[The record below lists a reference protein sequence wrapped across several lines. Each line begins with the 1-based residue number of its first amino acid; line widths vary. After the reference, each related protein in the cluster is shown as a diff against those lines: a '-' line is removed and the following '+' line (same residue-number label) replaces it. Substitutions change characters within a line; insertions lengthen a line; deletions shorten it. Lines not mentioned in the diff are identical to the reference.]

1 MPQICLRNITLG
13 HGGLPLIEKGNLT
26 IERRER
32 VCLIGRNG
40 AGKTTLMK
48 LIFGDITPDD
58 GVVEKEGALRMA
70 ILSQTIPKGI
80 NKTVYDVVAE
90 PLESLGLEDWQQ
102 QFRIDK
108 VLTQLKLP
116 SDVVFD
122 NLSGGLKRRV
132 LLAQA
137 LVIEPDVLLLD
148 EPTNHL
154 DIDAINW
161 LEKFLLTA
169 QPTIIFVT
177 HDRVLMQNLAT
188 HIVEIDNGQLN
199 SWRGRYEDYLKHKEV
214 LLQTE
219 AKAHAL
225 FDKRLANE
233 EIWIRQ
239 GIKARRTR
247 NEGRVRAL
255 EKMRD
260 QRSKRRVRSGNV
272 NFGQHDIEQ
281 AGKIIFELKNV
292 SYRYHDID
300 NDNIKNFS
308 TVILRG
314 DKIGII
320 GPNGSGKST
329 LLNLLL
335 GKLQATEGNIKIGTN
350 LTVAYF
356 DQAQTELDESKS
368 VQDNVSGGSESV
380 MIGDQRKHIISYLQD
395 FLFSPERA
403 RSPLKVLSGGE
414 RNRVM
419 LAKLFLKPS
428 NVLVLDEPTNDLDV
442 ETLEL
447 LEEQLMSYPGTLLLV
462 SHDRAFLNNIVMSTI
477 VMEGEGKVGEYNG
490 GYDDWLRQRAY
501 DEEKNVVTE
510 KPAVEKAEPIKIPS
524 KLNNKERRELDAIT
538 KQIERFEKKQKELH
552 EKLADAD
559 FYKNHAEELPAI
571 QQTLKQIDED
581 LQTAY
586 ARWTQLEEASGQ

>member
-1 MPQICLRNITLG
+1 MSQICLRNIKLG
-13 HGGLPLIEKGNLT
+13 HGGLPLIENGNLI
-26 IERRER
+26 IERGER

-48 LIFGDITPDD
+48 LIFGEISLDAGLVD
-58 GVVEKEGALRMA
+58 KEGALRMA
-70 ILSQTIPKGI
+70 MLSQNIPKDI
-80 NKTVYDVVAE
+80 QKTVYEVVAE
-90 PLESLGLEDWQQ
+90 PLDALGLESWDQQ
-102 QFRIDK
+102 YRVEKI
-108 VLTQLKLP
+108 LSQLKLP

-122 NLSGGLKRRV
+122 KLSGGLKRRV
-132 LLAQA
+132 LLGQA
-137 LVIEPDVLLLD
+137 LVKDPDVLLLD

-154 DIDAINW
+154 DIEAITW
-161 LEKFLLTA
+161 LEKFLLNA
-169 QPTIIFVT
+169 RPTLIFVT

-188 HIVEIDNGQLN
+188 HIVEIDNGTLI
-199 SWRGRYEDYLKHKEV
+199 SWRGHYEDYLKHKEV

-219 AKAHAL
+219 IKANAL

-255 EKMRD
+255 EKMRKE
-260 QRSKRRVRSGNV
+260 RSQRRVRTGNI
-272 NFGQHDIEQ
+272 NFTQQEVEQ

-292 SYRYHDID
+292 SYRYDDTDII
-300 NDNIKNFS
+300 NNFS
-308 TVILRG
+308 TTIMRG

-335 GKLQATEGNIKIGTN
+335 NHLTPTAGTVKTGTN
-350 LTVAYF
+350 ISVAYF
-356 DQAQTELDESKS
+356 DQKQSELNEAKTVQENVAGGTET
-368 VQDNVSGGSESV
+368 VI
-380 MIGDQRKHIISYLQD
+380 IGDQKKHIISYLQD

-419 LAKLFLKPS
+419 LAKLFLQPS

-447 LEEQLMSYPGTLLLV
+447 LEEQLMNYTGTLLLV
-462 SHDRAFLNNIVMSTI
+462 SHDRAFLNNIVTSTL
-477 VMEGEGKVGEYNG
+477 VMEGDGKIGEYFG

-501 DEEKNVVTE
+501 DLEKKAATESVTVQ
-510 KPAVEKAEPIKIPS
+510 KTEPTKIQR
-524 KLNNKERRELDAIT
+524 KLSNQERRELAAIPAR
-538 KQIERFEKKQKELH
+538 IEKLEKKQAEYH
-552 EKLADAD
+552 QQLADAD
-559 FYKNHAEELPAI
+559 FYKNHADELPAI
-571 QQTLKQIDED
+571 QQALSQLETD
-581 LQTAY
+581 LQIAY
-586 ARWTQLEEASGQ
+586 ARWAELEKAE